1 MLQNR
6 IIKPS
11 SSPYV
16 SLVLLVRKKDE
27 IWRFCVDYRHL
38 NAQTIKNKHPMP
50 ILDKLIDELVG
61 AQWFTKL
68 DFKASYHLICINS
81 ADTYKTT
88 FKTHS
93 DLYEFLGIPFRL
105 TNAPPAFQGIMNFI
119 FASLSSCTGEG
130 SYESEPRPAPY

>member
-11 SSPYV
+11 SSPYA
-16 SLVLLVRKKDE
+16 SPMMLVRKKDGT
-27 IWRFCVDYRHL
+27 WRFWVDYRHL
-38 NAQTIKNKHPMP
+38 NAQTIKNKYPMP

-61 AQWFTKL
+61 AQWFSKL
-68 DFKASYHLICINS
+68 DFKAGYHQICINS

-93 DLYEFLGIPFRL
+93 GLYEFLVMHFGL
-105 TNAPPAFQGIMNFI
+105 TNAPPTFQGIMNFI